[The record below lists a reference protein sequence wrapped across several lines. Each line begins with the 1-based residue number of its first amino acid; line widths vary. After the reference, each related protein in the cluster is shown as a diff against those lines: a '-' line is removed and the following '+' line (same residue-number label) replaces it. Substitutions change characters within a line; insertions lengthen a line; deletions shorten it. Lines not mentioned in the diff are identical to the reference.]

1 MFIDCAWEFRRNALR
16 DWPILH
22 TLYIACSSGNN
33 QVASWLIIFGHLH
46 IRNML
51 MKVNFLSRF
60 KDWYQYTCRIPCMS
74 NIFQFLLIH
83 EWSMHLRT
91 TSWYNI
97 SKLRLLE
104 ALIIY
109 SAILTET
116 SFIERSTWSLI
127 VSSLSSSLRVGELS
141 ATCDCLLTL
150 LLAGLLLLDCL
161 VDGLLDGLMGVLVEG
176 LDLEGLLLSDSLIV
190 SSSSLLSPACKHPE

>member
-1 MFIDCAWEFRRNALR
+1 MSDLCNSVL
-16 DWPILH
+16 
-22 TLYIACSSGNN
+22 
-33 QVASWLIIFGHLH
+33 QV
-46 IRNML
+46 
-51 MKVNFLSRF
+51 
-60 KDWYQYTCRIPCMS
+60 DTY
-74 NIFQFLLIH
+74 
-83 EWSMHLRT
+83 
-91 TSWYNI
+91 I
-97 SKLRLLE
+97 SKLWLLE

-141 ATCDCLLTL
+141 ATCDCLLIL

-176 LDLEGLLLSDSLIV
+176 FDLEGLLLSDSLIV
-190 SSSSLLSPACKHPE
+190 SSSSLLSPACKHPDEVLCLFVRPNNNLNLITLRCSWPRQ